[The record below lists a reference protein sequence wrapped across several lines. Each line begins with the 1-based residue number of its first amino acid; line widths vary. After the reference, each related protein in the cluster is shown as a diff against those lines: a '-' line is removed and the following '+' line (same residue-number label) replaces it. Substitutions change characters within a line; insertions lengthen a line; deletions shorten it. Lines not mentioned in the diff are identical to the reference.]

1 MTKGCGCGRGTLGGW
16 GYQNEEHKRETA
28 EQPRVPLGYV
38 DDFDIKAV
46 YVQLVK
52 TKSVENSYLST

>member
-1 MTKGCGCGRGTLGGW
+1 MRNT
-16 GYQNEEHKRETA
+16 RE
-28 EQPRVPLGYV
+28 RLLNNLVPLGYV

>member
-1 MTKGCGCGRGTLGGW
+1 MGGW
-16 GYQNEEHKRETA
+16 GYRNEEHKRETA